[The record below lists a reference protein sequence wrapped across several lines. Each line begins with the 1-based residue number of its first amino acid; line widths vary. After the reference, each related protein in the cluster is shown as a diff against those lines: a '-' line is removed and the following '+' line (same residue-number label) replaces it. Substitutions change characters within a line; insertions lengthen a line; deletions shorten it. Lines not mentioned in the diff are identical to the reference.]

1 MLHQGKRIAA
11 SVVDGGGAGVRNME
25 ALHLANITRHLRATA
40 RIVACAAQ
48 LGYFVDT
55 QVVHALQQH

>member
-1 MLHQGKRIAA
+1 VVHGK
-11 SVVDGGGAGVRNME
+11 GAGVRNME
-25 ALHLANITRHLRATA
+25 DLHLANITQHLRATA
-40 RIVACAAQ
+40 RIVTCAVQ